1 MKDSP
6 PVHKVVSDGRT
17 RPGASR
23 RRGFNLLLVS
33 RSEAWAE
40 AVRGAAE
47 AAGGGVTA
55 CTAHEALAHLAGP
68 FPRHSHVLVDQADA
82 DGLFDELARL
92 ALEGAASEK
101 IDMLTLGLTA
111 DRRDHIGM
119 ILEASPRSVIEALMS
134 GSPPRDTIAMDLAE
148 LRVALRG
155 AMIENRYQPIVR
167 LADRHPIG
175 LEALARLNHPKLGTL
190 LPDRFVPQI
199 EDAGLAAELTDLVS
213 ARAFADMAE
222 PWLAERGVRVS
233 VNFPLDVLLHAAA
246 LDRLEQQRAACG
258 IDPARVIVELT
269 ESRPVDDFP
278 LLRRSLD
285 HLRGLGYG
293 VAIDDAGPAVP
304 WLTELLDLPFTSLKL
319 DKDLIAQLADSD
331 TVRRFVDTT
340 VTQAG
345 HRGMTVVAEGVETM
359 AIWDRMRALGVDE
372 AQGFWVGRPLPL
384 AAVPVWTD
392 AWIGR
397 ITAGPG

>member
-1 MKDSP
+1 MKDRP
-6 PVHKVVSDGRT
+6 PVHKRVREGRKRSDA
-17 RPGASR
+17 PLVPA
-23 RRGFNLLLVS
+23 FNLLLVS
-33 RSEAWAE
+33 RSAAWAE

-47 AAGGGVTA
+47 ETGGGVTP
-55 CTAHEALAHLAGP
+55 CTAHEALAHLAS
-68 FPRHSHVLVDQADA
+68 PRSLHSHLLVDQADA

-92 ALEGAASEK
+92 ALEGADSEK
-101 IDMLTLGLTA
+101 IGMLALGLAA
-111 DRRDHIGM
+111 DRRHSIGT
-119 ILEASPRSVIEALMS
+119 IPEASPRSVIEALMS
-134 GSPPRDTIAMDLAE
+134 GSPPRDIAAMDLAE

-167 LADRHPIG
+167 IADRHPIG

-222 PWLAERGVRVS
+222 PRLAERGVRVS

-246 LDRLEQQRAACG
+246 LERLEQQRTACG
-258 IDPARVIVELT
+258 IDAARVIVELT

-285 HLRGLGYG
+285 RLRGLGYG

-319 DKDLIAQLADSD
+319 DKDLVNEMTESE
-331 TVRRFVDTT
+331 TVRRFVATT
-340 VTQAG
+340 VKQAKQ
-345 HRGMTVVAEGVETM
+345 RGMTVVAEGVETM
-359 AIWDRMRALGVDE
+359 AHLGPH
-372 AQGFWVGRPLPL
+372 ARP
-384 AAVPVWTD
+384 
-392 AWIGR
+392 R
-397 ITAGPG
+397 RR

>member
-1 MKDSP
+1 LAP
-6 PVHKVVSDGRT
+6 
-17 RPGASR
+17 
-23 RRGFNLLLVS
+23 GFNLLLVS

-47 AAGGGVTA
+47 EAGGGVTP
-55 CTAHEALAHLAGP
+55 CTAHEAIAHMASP
-68 FPRHSHVLVDQADA
+68 TASHSHVLVDRADA

-101 IDMLTLGLTA
+101 IGMLALGLA
-111 DRRDHIGM
+111 AGGIPHIGT

-134 GSPPRDTIAMDLAE
+134 GSPPRDTAAMDLAE

-167 LADRHPIG
+167 IADRHPIG

-222 PWLAERGVRVS
+222 PWLAGRGVRVS
-233 VNFPLDVLLHAAA
+233 VNFPLDVLLHEAA

-258 IDPARVIVELT
+258 IDVGRVIVELT
-269 ESRPVDDFP
+269 ESRPVEDFP

-285 HLRGLGYG
+285 RLRNLGYG

-319 DKDLIAQLADSD
+319 DKDLVTRMTESE
-331 TVRRFVDTT
+331 TVHRFVATT
-340 VTQAG
+340 VTQAKN
-345 HRGMTVVAEGVETM
+345 RGMTVVAEGVETI
-359 AIWDRMRALGVDE
+359 AIWERMHAFGIDE

-384 AAVPVWTD
+384 AAVPIWTD
-392 AWIGR
+392 AWVGQIR
-397 ITAGPG
+397 TGPG